1 MRLQGAPQASC
12 VSGGTRGIIT
22 LAKSH
27 IKSPLLGSDYLRIHG
42 KEINKHLVT
51 LGVIVCVIY
60 LLDSIRWVI
69 EFVRAEKH
77 KQLHKWIPPDLS
89 GVQLFQVI
97 VLLVIISIS
106 ILLPFFYRPQKCPS
120 CKETILP
127 SQKGPWCLHCG
138 AVLGVETPVQTSVQR
153 EQLNSP
159 SDSQARSARLKLSN
173 EIRAINGYFFKYELP
188 VWFALYLIILN
199 KDKFSFF
206 AQLDVV
212 TKAYLALAIFSIQ
225 FIFWLIEVSVWDKRA
240 KCPFCSTEFVSYS
253 PPNIT
258 GFPHMYFP
266 NFCHACGCKLTDDT
280 TKPDVLAPVA
290 KLFFRFILS
299 FFLIMSLK

>member
-1 MRLQGAPQASC
+1 
-12 VSGGTRGIIT
+12 
-22 LAKSH
+22 
-27 IKSPLLGSDYLRIHG
+27 LRSHG

-51 LGVIVCVIY
+51 LGVIVCVIGS
-60 LLDSIRWVI
+60 LDLIWKVI
-69 EFVRAEKH
+69 EFVRAGKH
-77 KQLHKWIPPDLS
+77 KQLHKWISSDLS

-106 ILLPFFYRPQKCPS
+106 ILLPFFYRLQKCPS

-138 AVLGVETPVQTSVQR
+138 AVLGAETPVQTSVQR

-173 EIRAINGYFFKYELP
+173 EIRTINRYFFKYELP

-206 AQLDVV
+206 AQLDVE
-212 TKAYLALAIFSIQ
+212 TQSYLVLAIFSIQ
-225 FIFWLIEVSVWDKRA
+225 FIFWLIEILVWDKRA

-253 PPNIT
+253 PHNL
-258 GFPHMYFP
+258 GVFPHMYFP
-266 NFCHACGCKLTDDT
+266 HFCHECGCQLTDDT
-280 TKPDVLAPVA
+280 IKPDVLVPFA
-290 KLFFRFILS
+290 KVFFRLIFS